1 MLPIIQDV
9 PQHPSVTIGW
19 AVAGLETAIVKL
31 SDGPAERRVRAQ
43 FHQLL
48 LALERARL
56 PTDLQQ
62 PEIRAQTSRSE
73 DASAQDSRQ
82 HCSGDTEA
90 VDGLAF
96 GS

>member
-1 MLPIIQDV
+1 
-9 PQHPSVTIGW
+9 VTIGW
-19 AVAGLETAIVKL
+19 AVACLETAIVKL

-62 PEIRAQTSRSE
+62 PEIRARSE
-73 DASAQDSRQ
+73 DATAQSLCQR
-82 HCSGDTEA
+82 CSGNAEA
-90 VDGLAF
+90 VDGLAI

>member
-1 MLPIIQDV
+1 MLPIIGGV

-31 SDGPAERRVRAQ
+31 PDGPAERRVRAQ

-62 PEIRAQTSRSE
+62 ADIRAQTSLSE
-73 DASAQDSRQ
+73 DANARSSRQ
-82 HCSGDTEA
+82 GSGGDRDAIEGSV
-90 VDGLAF
+90 VDG
-96 GS
+96 